1 MRVWTNSKFKGHWP
15 VGAAAVVVAD
25 TREQASE
32 LLSEELK
39 QIGLGPALPEQFE
52 PVDTERPGV
61 LVLNSGDY

>member
-1 MRVWTNSKFKGHWP
+1 MSNE
-15 VGAAAVVVAD
+15 VALMASLQD
-25 TREQASE
+25 KVRERIQATFMELLPSE
-32 LLSEELK
+32 LLSEDLK